1 MSRPSQQ
8 DAEADFGPGPTGL
21 YRDPKHARIAG
32 VCAGLADY
40 FGVNRRGLRIALIIL
55 SCVGFFGPVV
65 VGYIVLAI
73 LLHPKPAK
81 LFKDSDDEAFWRS
94 VNRRPADTVSGLAR
108 RFRDMDDRLVKMERR
123 VTSPDEVLRAQF
135 KNL

>member
-1 MSRPSQQ
+1 MSRNSQP

-21 YRDPKHARIAG
+21 YRNTKRGRIAG

-40 FGVNRRGLRIALIIL
+40 FGVNLRWLRIALILL
-55 SCVGFFGPVV
+55 SVFGFFGPVF
-65 VGYIVLAI
+65 VGYVVLAI

-94 VNRRPADTVSGLAR
+94 VNRRPADTVSGLVR